1 LSLLYFTEY
10 FKFFV
15 KQKQND
21 FSIIPSDLVPQME
34 FELSLYPSENQY
46 LLKHLNQ

>member
-1 LSLLYFTEY
+1 MLYAVIDNIEST
-10 FKFFV
+10 K
-15 KQKQND
+15 KRND
-21 FSIIPSDLVPQME
+21 FSIIPPDLVTQLG